1 MRTFRVVAPR
11 SGHRASRLCLRVLL
25 IAGVERRACRAATIP
40 PKRLAVR
47 PSQSLG
53 MFDPVQSAR
62 LTAGGELA
70 DRKFGGRG
78 VREEASTGAVLWGR
92 GGECGVC
99 AGSSR
104 AHKYSAETYTES
116 VQKTSVQ
123 DRSRVSP
130 AFGAK
135 PGERECVCVGELFFG
150 EGGESAEFAQD
161 RGGGIALGITRTRRI
176 QNLYTSRSPRR

>member
-1 MRTFRVVAPR
+1 
-11 SGHRASRLCLRVLL
+11 
-25 IAGVERRACRAATIP
+25 
-40 PKRLAVR
+40 
-47 PSQSLG
+47 

-78 VREEASTGAVLWGR
+78 VREEASTRAVLWGR

-116 VQKTSVQ
+116 VYVTSVQ

-135 PGERECVCVGELFFG
+135 PGERESVCVLASCSLGKEGRVRSLRRIEGGKSRLVLLELDVYRICIRHVPQEDERGRSRVSPAFGAKPG
-150 EGGESAEFAQD
+150 EGG
-161 RGGGIALGITRTRRI
+161 GIIIIIMSSMSSGE
-176 QNLYTSRSPRR
+176 

>member
-1 MRTFRVVAPR
+1 MRSSRGGCAAC

-70 DRKFGGRG
+70 DRKFGG
-78 VREEASTGAVLWGR
+78 
-92 GGECGVC
+92 
-99 AGSSR
+99 AGSARGSLYSSR
-104 AHKYSAETYTES
+104 SLGR
-116 VQKTSVQ
+116 V
-123 DRSRVSP
+123 RSLR
-130 AFGAK
+130 
-135 PGERECVCVGELFFG
+135 R
-150 EGGESAEFAQD
+150 
-161 RGGGIALGITRTRRI
+161 IALMSTRPRRI
-176 QNLYTSRSPRR
+176 RNLYTSRAYQIARGLVPRSAPNPERDEYDRALESCTREREFLERRTRGEGLGVLQSVE